1 MVKGGSGTDC
11 RNQKEIERFQEYLIE
26 QELSENTRDVYL
38 FSMGQYFER
47 FEEVSRA
54 NAIIWKKELM
64 ESGLSPKTVNIRLN
78 SYNKYVTMEGRER
91 DKIKTLRI
99 HKDTA
104 VSNVI
109 SVADYKR
116 LCDGLK
122 KDGNLRVYYIV
133 RLMASTGARVSELI
147 RLKKSDF
154 DRGYAQLWTKGK
166 IRRIYIPKSFQTE
179 AKKYYAELKPDDYL
193 CVNRFGLPLSTRGVS
208 AILQDFAE
216 RYGIDKKVMHP
227 HSFRHMFAV
236 EFLKRNK
243 DLTLLAD
250 IMGHS
255 SVATTAI
262 YTRMSKE
269 QQADAVN
276 KAINW

>member
-1 MVKGGSGTDC
+1 MVKSGNGADC
-11 RNQKEIERFQEYLIE
+11 RYQKEIERFREYLIE
-26 QELSENTRDVYL
+26 QEMSENTLNTYL
-38 FSMGQYFER
+38 ISMGQYFER
-47 FEEVSRA
+47 FEEVSKA
-54 NAIIWKKELM
+54 NAVIWKKELM

-91 DKIKTLRI
+91 DKVKTLRL

-122 KDGNLRVYYIV
+122 EDGNLRAYYIV

-166 IRRIYIPKSFQTE
+166 IRRIYIPKSFQKE
-179 AKKYYAELKPDDYL
+179 AKKYYAQLKPDDLL
-193 CVNRFGLPLSTRGVS
+193 CVNRFGLPISTRGV
-208 AILQDFAE
+208 AQNLQNYAE
-216 RYGIDKKVMHP
+216 KYGIDKKVMHP